1 MASCV
6 NTLATK
12 VAAGQ
17 LCKAFG
23 IKFNTNPQVVQL
35 AKNAGFDSLFID
47 LEHSTLSIDDV
58 SQLSVA
64 GLLAGI
70 TPFVRVPHQCG
81 NGFVQRVLDGGAMG
95 VIFPHIHSSRRYPRI
110 SPHHGFGAL
119 IPPSPEDAKAAVS
132 ISKYPPAGCRSMT
145 GQLPVFSLRPI
156 PQDRVIEESNRS
168 ASSVIVM
175 IETKD
180 AIENVDEIASV
191 EGVDVLLV
199 GSNDL
204 SIELGVPGGFQTP
217 VFRSALES
225 VSKACRR
232 HGKTM
237 GLAGLYDNYEIQ
249 NWAINTLQ
257 VRYMLCA
264 IDSSLIASGATRC
277 IAALPNVEKET

>member
-1 MASCV
+1 MPSCV
-6 NTLATK
+6 
-12 VAAGQ
+12 
-17 LCKAFG
+17 
-23 IKFNTNPQVVQL
+23 
-35 AKNAGFDSLFID
+35 
-47 LEHSTLSIDDV
+47 
-58 SQLSVA
+58 
-64 GLLAGI
+64 
-70 TPFVRVPHQCG
+70 
-81 NGFVQRVLDGGAMG
+81 
-95 VIFPHIHSSRRYPRI
+95 
-110 SPHHGFGAL
+110 
-119 IPPSPEDAKAAVS
+119 EDAKAAVS

-180 AIENVDEIASV
+180 AVENVDEIAAV

-217 VFRSALES
+217 AFRSALES

-249 NWAINTLQ
+249 NWAINTLH

-277 IAALPNVEKET
+277 IAALPNVERER